1 MGGKKRTGPRPASP
15 GTKDRIVLAA
25 TGLLE
30 ERGYHGFG
38 LAELLAAS
46 AAPKGSLYYHFPG
59 GKEEVAA
66 QAVLA
71 GAEATAGRIRGKLDG
86 GPGLEER
93 FLEFVAGL
101 AAEIEAGDYTA
112 GGPLTIVASET
123 STGFPLLNEACRKA
137 YDLIREAFMEALF
150 EVGHSGEESLDL
162 ALTLCSALEGAIIL
176 ARTYHRADFLDQ
188 VARTLL
194 PLLGPVPAKAA
205 GTS

>member
-1 MGGKKRTGPRPASP
+1 MGGRKKAALKPTSP

-30 ERGYHGFG
+30 KRGYHGFG
-38 LAELLAAS
+38 LAELLVAS
-46 AAPKGSLYYHFPG
+46 SAPKGSLYYHFPG

-86 GPGLEER
+86 GPGLEAR
-93 FLEFVAGL
+93 FLEFVAML
-101 AAEIEAGDYTA
+101 AEGIEAGDYTA

-123 STGFPLLNEACRKA
+123 ATGFPLLNEACRKA

-194 PLLGPVPAKAA
+194 PLLAPPGPRAA
-205 GTS
+205 AAD

>member
-1 MGGKKRTGPRPASP
+1 MGRKDKSGPRHAGP

-25 TGLLE
+25 AGLME
-30 ERGYHGFG
+30 ARGYHGFG
-38 LAELLAAS
+38 LTELLVAS
-46 AAPKGSLYYHFPG
+46 KAPKGSLYYHFPG

-71 GAEATAGRIRGKLDG
+71 GAEATASRIRGKLDG
-86 GPGLEER
+86 GPGLEAR

-101 AAEIEAGDYTA
+101 AEGIEAGDYAA

-123 STGFPLLNEACRKA
+123 ATGFPLLNEACRKA

-150 EVGHSGEESLDL
+150 EVGHSGEESLNL

-194 PLLGPVPAKAA
+194 PLLGPVPSKVAA
-205 GTS
+205 AS